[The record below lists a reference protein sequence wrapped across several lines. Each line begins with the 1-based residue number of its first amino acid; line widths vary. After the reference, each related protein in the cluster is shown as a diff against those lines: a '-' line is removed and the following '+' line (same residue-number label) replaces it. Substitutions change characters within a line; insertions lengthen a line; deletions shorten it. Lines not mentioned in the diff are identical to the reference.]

1 VESKS
6 KILAVDDSA
15 TNVAVMQEMLNEA
28 YNLKT
33 AASGEEALEIANDFR
48 PDITLLDIMM
58 PGIDGYEVCRRM
70 RATPSLRQTKII
82 MVSAKALV
90 SERLEGYAAGADDY
104 ITKPFAEDELQ
115 AKIKVY
121 LRLKNVEEVDQLKN
135 GVVSLLG
142 HEMRSQINGI
152 LLPTTL
158 LMSDEDMAG
167 VERKMLADMV
177 YRNIKRL
184 HGLLEDIVGEQ
195 SNNIE
200 SRGNASAAIRDR
212 LEQTRAV

>member
-1 VESKS
+1 MEPKS
-6 KILAVDDSA
+6 KILAVDDSP
-15 TNVAVMQEMLNEA
+15 TNVAVMQEMLGEE
-28 YNLKT
+28 YTLKT

-115 AKIKVY
+115 AKIRVY

-195 SNNIE
+195 
-200 SRGNASAAIRDR
+200 RHNAERRDGATAPLRER
-212 LEQTRAV
+212 LEQSRVL